1 MKYLLSFTLL
11 IVYFYQV
18 ESLYFHIRETE
29 RKCFIEEVPDETL
42 VVGEF
47 ELEIFRRRKKKQKLI
62 MYIFFFIQGKYKVQ
76 IFDKDANDYLPT
88 PHGIG
93 MHVEVRDPEQ
103 KVILSKVMIHLC
115 ILKLIQN

>member
-1 MKYLLSFTLL
+1 MKVFIIAL
-11 IVYFYQV
+11 IALVSSVYRV

-42 VVGEF
+42 VVGNWSETACHYA
-47 ELEIFRRRKKKQKLI
+47 IIRRLTVFICFKL
-62 MYIFFFIQGKYKVQ
+62 GKYKVQ
-76 IFDKDANDYLPT
+76 VFDKDANDYLPT

-103 KVILSKVMIHLC
+103 KVVLSKVLS
-115 ILKLIQN
+115 